1 MPFLKKPVVLK
12 KSAAPEDED
21 GIEFSARNH
30 HYSQHPTN
38 KGGEWLDKLNYRVF
52 GFTQAGKIRRWMF
65 GSPDTPISIV
75 RCFNSRFDW

>member
-65 GSPDTPISIV
+65 ESPDTPISIV